1 MPGSIGAVPA
11 KYRSD
16 DGQSG
21 SYISIVNFLF
31 ADTAEADEFAAGL
44 LLAPNGF
51 NVTSDL
57 TQM

>member
-1 MPGSIGAVPA
+1 MSGSIVAVPA

-16 DGQSG
+16 HGQSG
-21 SYISIVNFLF
+21 SYTSIVNFLF
-31 ADTAEADEFAAGL
+31 ADTAEADGFAAAL
-44 LLAPNGF
+44 LLLPNGF